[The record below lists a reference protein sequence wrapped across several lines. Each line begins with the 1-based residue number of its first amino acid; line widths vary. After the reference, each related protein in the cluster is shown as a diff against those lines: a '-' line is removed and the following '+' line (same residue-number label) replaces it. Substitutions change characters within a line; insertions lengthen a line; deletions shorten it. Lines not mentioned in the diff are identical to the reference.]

1 MAAKYQQLFLQM
13 LKENEGILS
22 DFKILHDK
30 YAADPNTFQDQ
41 YNREGEK
48 FLEVI
53 QKYENMLTSHTEN
66 SGYGKYAANLS
77 DKFRGAVK
85 VLYPKLDFI
94 GVKRN

>member
-13 LKENEGILS
+13 LKENEDALS

-30 YAADPNTFQDQ
+30 YAENPAAYQDEYNT
-41 YNREGEK
+41 EGEK
-48 FLEVI
+48 FLAII
-53 QKYENMLTSHTEN
+53 QKYEDMLTSHTEN

-94 GVKRN
+94 GIKRS